1 MDGASSA
8 TIIIQLIET
17 GAQVL
22 SALTQYVKSVKE
34 AESCRLK
41 LVEHLSLATRAAAA
55 VQTILESSSTRSKAD
70 DVLIKDWFCDDGPQM
85 QCKKALDGLLGDL
98 SATINKR
105 MSWAEKLQWPMKE
118 KRINARIQVF
128 ERHRPYFGLVLQIDL
143 AYKTNDIRES
153 IDDVACKSKDIQHG
167 VQNVSKTVN
176 FMAGEIVAE
185 RERSKI
191 EQIDASQRAAM
202 KNMRDWFGAFD
213 CTVKHESTRRLRQSE
228 TCTWLF
234 AVQSFIDWRQSL
246 LPFLWLN
253 GIAGSGKSVLASAVI
268 DEIERGLSAGET
280 LAYFYFDFG
289 LPRTTSAME
298 ALRSLLVQFLHSE
311 TMNWLPVF
319 DDFVARKDR
328 GAAPPTD
335 VHMLVDLL
343 KRALKLH
350 KRPIIVIDALDEC
363 QDREKLLM
371 ALKELNDGHAQLF
384 CVSRPEVDI
393 KEAFSDLPSISL
405 SVMEGPLLEDMR
417 RHIEAELENRRNLKK
432 LRVDQKGEVRQLLLE
447 KAQGMFRW
455 VQCQLD
461 RLDRCHS
468 TGDIDH
474 VLHTLPEGLFETYD
488 RILQAIEKKE
498 FSSGVVRRV
507 LLWLVVAE
515 SPLTLSS
522 LWEALKIDLT
532 KPVLNGRIAPMRE
545 DDILETC
552 GSLIR
557 FNEETEVVALSHYT
571 VKEYLTATNPQ
582 PGVHIKHVIA
592 LPEAHLQIAK
602 LCLHYF
608 VVYTNEFDFV
618 RVRRNDQLLRYAV
631 WAGRHIADIPADDD
645 SIIPFLVAIQEHIA
659 ANQDKAQSMYDSF
672 VYSYNGP
679 PSLALRMIA
688 VYGSM
693 SLLQRYLDRYPIGSD
708 DPGSPLILA
717 AGLGRVDQVEL
728 LLDHG
733 VDVNAEGEDI
743 NGEIMLPIEAAVRS
757 GNTKIVKLFLARE
770 SRIPQRIRPR
780 HAFRADLRGDTLL
793 HAALELPYPDGDY
806 LETLKVLAEAG
817 CVPESL
823 PCRGATLLI
832 LATTNGLFP
841 VAEWLLDRCCQLSA
855 DFLLAAIQHSCIAPK
870 DIIEWSLQRRVAPDS
885 IQRDSGDNV
894 LHALMRN
901 HSRPDVKQA
910 IEELIRAGCNVGILL
925 NSENAIG
932 KTPMHLAVEC
942 CNIAL
947 IEYLVTGGAR
957 VPANIIHSL
966 MNITEIST
974 FESMLRVLVQSGLDI
989 KEASASLDSAGNT
1002 ILHAI
1007 CLLRMRLPSK
1017 PYLSPG
1023 ERLSDCD
1030 DNIQGFAYEFLS
1042 ERPLLQRAHVLQQAD
1057 FDLAGLVN
1065 VQNKDGFTAL
1075 RMALDCELPSPRLV
1089 SYLIDLGET
1098 FANVDHLP
1106 VTNLHW
1112 AMDLPWYGD
1121 AVDACRR
1128 AMACQSMA
1136 LSGGHAFPQHI
1147 SHRIATNAEPWLCAS
1162 VTHHDL
1168 VFGRD
1173 TTQLLSVPELPA
1185 DIRGAVVERIVFSY
1199 AGKYHEGKGP
1209 RELASTNSRLIGHYK
1224 GRAVGR
1230 RSGISRSIRRNG
1242 IVHEPFSKE
1251 LELKRFSSDRCFY
1264 WIYHTTTEVF
1274 WDRRHAEGPNVFEL
1288 APGDALVLRRNA
1300 PEDAVHWERL
1310 EAELEL
1316 EFYRIDIYYSLS

>member
-1 MDGASSA
+1 MDGVSSA
-8 TIIIQLIET
+8 LSVFQLIQTT
-17 GAQVL
+17 GVVI
-22 SALTQYVKSVKE
+22 SALTQYADSVKN
-34 AESCRLK
+34 AESSCQRL
-41 LVEHLSLATRAAAA
+41 LEHVALIQGAA
-55 VQTILESSSTRSKAD
+55 QSIDIILQRPSQNGNDHVCVKA
-70 DVLIKDWFCDDGPQM
+70 WFRDDGPLAKCQKILDKLHSSLD
-85 QCKKALDGLLGDL
+85 KKAKQGMNTWRRVKWPFRENIIETAVRDV
-98 SATINKR
+98 
-105 MSWAEKLQWPMKE
+105 EKYL
-118 KRINARIQVF
+118 
-128 ERHRPYFGLVLQIDL
+128 PYFQLILQIDISCTARDL
-143 AYKTNDIRES
+143 QGAQNDMKHGMQ
-153 IDDVACKSKDIQHG
+153 DVGKA
-167 VQNVSKTVN
+167 VN
-176 FMAGEIVAE
+176 FMADEIVAE

-202 KNMRDWFGAFD
+202 KNMRDWFDAVD

-268 DEIERGLSAGET
+268 DEIECGLSAGET

-298 ALRSLLVQFLHSE
+298 ALRSLLVQFLYSA
-311 TMNWLPVF
+311 TTNWLPVF
-319 DDFVARKDR
+319 ADFVARKDR

-350 KRPIIVIDALDEC
+350 KRPIIVVDALDEC

-371 ALKELNDGHAQLF
+371 TLKELNDGHAQLF

-417 RHIEAELENRRNLKK
+417 RYIEAELENRRNLKK

-447 KAQGMFRW
+447 KARGMFRW
-455 VQCQLD
+455 VHCQLD
-461 RLDRCHS
+461 RLDRCRS
-468 TGDIDH
+468 MGDIDH

-488 RILQAIEKKE
+488 RILQDIRKKE
-498 FSSGVVRRV
+498 LSSSVVQRV
-507 LLWLVVAE
+507 LSWLVVAKD
-515 SPLTLSS
+515 PLRLSS

-545 DDILETC
+545 EDILETC

-557 FNEETEVVALSHYT
+557 FDEETKVVVLSHYT

-582 PGVHIKHVIA
+582 PGVHTKHVIA

-602 LCLHYF
+602 LCLHYL
-608 VVYTNEFDFV
+608 VVCINEWDFV
-618 RVRRNDQLLRYAV
+618 RVRRDNGLLRYAM
-631 WAGRHIADIPADDD
+631 WAGRFHIADIPADDD
-645 SIIPFLVAIQEHIA
+645 SIIPFLVALQEHIA
-659 ANQDKAQSMYDSF
+659 ANQAKALSIRPRFAYT
-672 VYSYNGP
+672 
-679 PSLALRMIA
+679 SLLSSALRTIVA
-688 VYGSM
+688 YGSK
-693 SLLQRYLDRYPIGSD
+693 SLFLRYLDRYPIGSD
-708 DPGSPLILA
+708 DLGSPLIVA
-717 AGLGRVDQVEL
+717 AKSGKVGQVEL

-733 VDVNAEGEDI
+733 VDVNAEGDD
-743 NGEIMLPIEAAVRS
+743 GFGTIMLPIEAAVWS
-757 GNTKIVKLFLARE
+757 GNTEIVKLFLARGC
-770 SRIPQRIRPR
+770 RIPQRIRPR
-780 HAFRADLRGDTLL
+780 HAYCADLRGDTLL
-793 HAALELPYPDGDY
+793 HTALELPYPDGDY
-806 LETLKVLAEAG
+806 LETLRLLAEAG

-823 PCRGATLLI
+823 PCRGETLLI

-841 VAEWLLDRCCQLSA
+841 VAEWLLDRGCQLSA
-855 DFLLAAIQHSCIAPK
+855 DFLLTAIQHSYIVPK

-894 LHALMRN
+894 LHALMCH
-901 HSRPDVKQA
+901 HSRPDIKQA
-910 IEELIRAGCNVGILL
+910 IEELIRAGCNVGVLL

-932 KTPMHLAVEC
+932 KTPMHLAVEHHH
-942 CNIAL
+942 NVV
-947 IEYLVTGGAR
+947 IEYLVTRGAR
-957 VPANIIHSL
+957 LPANIIHSL
-966 MNITEIST
+966 MNVKEIST
-974 FESMLRVLVQSGLDI
+974 FESTLRVLVQLGLDI

-1017 PYLSPG
+1017 SYLSPG

-1030 DNIQGFAYEFLS
+1030 DNIQGLAYEFLS
-1042 ERPLLQRAHVLQQAD
+1042 ERPLLQGARLLKQAD

-1089 SYLIDLGET
+1089 SYLIGLGET

-1199 AGKYHEGKGP
+1199 AGKYHEGQSNGGAASHGP
-1209 RELASTNSRLIGHYK
+1209 SDIMASYMNPSRKNS
-1224 GRAVGR
+1224 
-1230 RSGISRSIRRNG
+1230 S
-1242 IVHEPFSKE
+1242 
-1251 LELKRFSSDRCFY
+1251 
-1264 WIYHTTTEVF
+1264 
-1274 WDRRHAEGPNVFEL
+1274 
-1288 APGDALVLRRNA
+1288 
-1300 PEDAVHWERL
+1300 
-1310 EAELEL
+1310 
-1316 EFYRIDIYYSLS
+1316 